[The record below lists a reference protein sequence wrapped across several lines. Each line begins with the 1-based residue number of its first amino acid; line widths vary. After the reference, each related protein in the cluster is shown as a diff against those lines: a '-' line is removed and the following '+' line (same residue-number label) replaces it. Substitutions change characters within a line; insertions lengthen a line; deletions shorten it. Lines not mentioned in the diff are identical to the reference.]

1 MSLQNNRSSLIKNTA
16 SATLRQL
23 LSITYHKLTTE
34 RTEDLISSATILFKS
49 SCELGKIR
57 INDIL
62 KLKFEAFGLIL
73 EMLEI
78 SKNYIVSIPELQS
91 LLENDLPKLILAN
104 LTEEIDEAIGTKCIK
119 CSLLICEIHNGHQEI
134 LQTIVKLAENRKIPE

>member
-91 LLENDLPKLILAN
+91 LLENDLPKL
-104 LTEEIDEAIGTKCIK
+104 TEETDEAIGTKCIK